1 MIKLLVS
8 LSVEKEN
15 ISSLFDIKILKFL
28 SGIAKP
34 ETFDLEFNKYQKLS
48 FEVIFGNKLKI
59 NKIYFI
65 ILKVFKP
72 FLSTLQSEIVH
83 IC

>member
-34 ETFDLEFNKYQKLS
+34 ETFDLEFNKFQKLS
-48 FEVIFGNKLKI
+48 FEVKKPNLI
-59 NKIYFI
+59 NFYN
-65 ILKVFKP
+65 FKS
-72 FLSTLQSEIVH
+72 F
-83 IC
+83 